1 MTMKKTQLI
10 IHVDMDAFFA
20 SVEMLDNPELAG
32 KAVIVGGNPK
42 GRGVVSA
49 ASYEARKFGVHS
61 AMPMAQAVRLC
72 PNGIILPV
80 RMSRYVELSKQIHT
94 IFHDFTPRVEPLSID
109 EAFLDVTGSVHLF
122 GSVEKLGRKIKS
134 DIKEKTGLIASVGIA
149 PNKFLAKLGS
159 DLDKPDGF
167 VVITEDTKQQI
178 LDPLPV
184 SKIWGIGKVTNKALA
199 DIGIRTIE
207 QLRTTPVDALSMVF
221 KNQAEDIIRLAQGID
236 SRQVHTE
243 HETKSI
249 SAEQT
254 FSTDVKDKEVLLA
267 VLQSQVEEVSQRL
280 RADKLQ
286 GRTIT
291 LKLRYGDFR
300 TITRSTTFEPTNT
313 TKTLLTRAQM
323 LFDKWYKKSAGALRL
338 LGFGASGLSVE
349 GSGQKMLFSDPEDE
363 KQKKID
369 AVYDMIRNK
378 FGDDALKRG

>member
-1 MTMKKTQLI
+1 MNTTKLQQI

-20 SVEMLDNPELAG
+20 SVEVLDCPELEG

-42 GRGVVSA
+42 GRSVVSA
-49 ASYEARKFGVHS
+49 ASYEARKYGVHS
-61 AMPMAQAVRLC
+61 AMPMAQAIRLC
-72 PNGIILPV
+72 PKGIIRPV
-80 RMSRYVELSKQIHT
+80 RMSRYVELSRQIHK
-94 IFHDFTPRVEPLSID
+94 IFHDFTPQVEPLSID
-109 EAFLDVTGSVHLF
+109 EAFLDVTGTIHLF
-122 GSVEKLGRKIKS
+122 GTVEKLGRKIKS
-134 DIKEKTGLIASVGIA
+134 DIKEKTGLTASVGIA

-167 VVITEDTKQQI
+167 VVITEENKQQI

-184 SKIWGIGKVTNKALA
+184 SKIWGIGKVTNKALEN
-199 DIGIRTIE
+199 IGIKTIE
-207 QLRTTPVDALSMVF
+207 QLRTTPASTLSLVF
-221 KNQAEDIIRLAQGID
+221 KNHAEDIILLARGID
-236 SRQVHTE
+236 NREVETT

-254 FSTDVKDKEVLLA
+254 FSTDVKDKNVLLEVLHA
-267 VLQSQVEEVSQRL
+267 QVEEVSQRL

-286 GRTIT
+286 TRTIT

-300 TITRSTTFEPTNT
+300 TITRSSTFEPTNT
-313 TKTLLTRAQM
+313 TRTLLTHAQT
-323 LFDKWYKKSAGALRL
+323 LFNKWHKTSAGALRL
-338 LGFGASGLSVE
+338 LGFAASGLSTE

-369 AVYDMIRNK
+369 EVYDMIRNK